1 MSFRSNRYELYTKQ
15 FLLLRLAAR
24 RASRPRRFLAF
35 LIEPRFV
42 KMGNLSLQSATILLC
57 LSTLKFKPRIFLR

>member
-1 MSFRSNRYELYTKQ
+1 MSIIFRSCGW
-15 FLLLRLAAR
+15 RL
-24 RASRPRRFLAF
+24 ASRPRCLLAF
-35 LIEPRFV
+35 LIEAFLIEPGFV